1 MGKNSNKNVAKNK
14 SLPSIGY
21 LKGDMYYG
29 RHLIIQS
36 YEPGEKI
43 KQISWTWIWI
53 MINSQSS

>member
-1 MGKNSNKNVAKNK
+1 MGKNSNKNVVKNK

-36 YEPGEKI
+36 YEPREKI

-53 MINSQSS
+53 MINS